1 MINIEEAIKKAKDLD
16 NISNG
21 GSECYDFDDVV
32 LVKYVLSLKYAN
44 NRRARENALIVKDKI
59 NEKALMGVNT
69 PKHLDILRTVEN
81 NKDVCY
87 VLEEK
92 CPGRNCHSL
101 AKYGV
106 SEEQVLTDLK
116 NIYPFKRNGF

>member
-1 MINIEEAIKKAKDLD
+1 MT
-16 NISNG
+16 
-21 GSECYDFDDVV
+21 FDDVV